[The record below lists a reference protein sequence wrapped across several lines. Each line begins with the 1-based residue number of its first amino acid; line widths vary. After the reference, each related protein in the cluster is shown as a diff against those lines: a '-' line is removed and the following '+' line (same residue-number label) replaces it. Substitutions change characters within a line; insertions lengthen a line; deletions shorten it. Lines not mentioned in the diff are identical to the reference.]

1 MDGERAVT
9 AVACEIDTLNLPD
22 FTGETFKYVKNEKYS
37 GEYIAVNHLPFVYG
51 SEVGEGIVN
60 VNVHVPKTKTNEPAT
75 TRLYALWHPIKQHFL
90 ASESLGQPDGV
101 YLDGAYF
108 SFYSHSLPT
117 LDNDGTFYVNVQLKV
132 TYNNLK

>member
-9 AVACEIDTLNLPD
+9 AVVCEIDTLNLPN
-22 FTGETFKYVKNEKYS
+22 FEGRIFKYVRNEKFR

-51 SEVGEGIVN
+51 SEIGEGIVN
-60 VNVHVPKTKTNEPAT
+60 INVHVPKLKTDEPAT
-75 TRLYALWHPIKQHFL
+75 TRLYELWRPIKEHFF
-90 ASESLGQPDGV
+90 ASEENEQPYG
-101 YLDGAYF
+101 LLIDGAYF

-117 LDNDGTFYVNVQLKV
+117 LDNDGTYYVNVQVKV